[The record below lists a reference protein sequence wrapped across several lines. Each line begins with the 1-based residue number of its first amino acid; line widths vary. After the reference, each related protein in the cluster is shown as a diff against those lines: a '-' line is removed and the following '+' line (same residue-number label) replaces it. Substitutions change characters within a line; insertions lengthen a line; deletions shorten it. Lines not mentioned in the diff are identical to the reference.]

1 MSNQIHSSAIVSSS
15 AELGNNNRI
24 GPFAIIEDGVCLG
37 DNNVIAAH
45 AVIKVGTRLG
55 DRNHV
60 YEHAVIGGNP
70 QHTKFTDES
79 VATYTQIG
87 NDNIFR
93 EAVTVNRGYIEG
105 KSTILGNSNYLMT
118 TAHIGHD
125 CLVGDFNTFANSIAL
140 AGHVTMGDRAFVSG
154 GVMIHQFT
162 HVGSYAMI
170 GGNSKITQDVL
181 PYMITDGNPAS
192 VRGLNLVGLKRAGFS
207 LDDIRSLKQAYR
219 LLFRRSHS
227 LEANLA
233 EMRQL
238 GHDPVTQICDFVQC
252 TERGFHRAE

>member
-1 MSNQIHSSAIVSSS
+1 MSNQVHPSAIVSSS
-15 AELGNNNRI
+15 AELGHHNRI
-24 GPFAIIEDGVCLG
+24 GPFAIIEDGVHLG

-45 AVIKVGTRLG
+45 AVIKLGTSLG
-55 DRNHV
+55 DRNQV

-79 VATYTQIG
+79 VATYTRIG
-87 NDNIFR
+87 NDNVFR
-93 EAVTVNRGYIEG
+93 EAVTINRGYIEG
-105 KSTILGNSNYLMT
+105 KATVLGNGNYLMT

-125 CLVGDFNTFANSIAL
+125 CVVGDFNTFANSIAL
-140 AGHVTMGDRAFVSG
+140 AGHVTLGDRAFISG
-154 GVMIHQFT
+154 GVMIHQFS
-162 HVGSYAMI
+162 HVGSYAMV

-207 LDDIRSLKQAYR
+207 LDDIRALKQAYR

-233 EMRQL
+233 EMRAI
-238 GHDPVTQICDFVQC
+238 GHGLVTQICDFVLAA
-252 TERGFHRAE
+252 ERGFHRAE